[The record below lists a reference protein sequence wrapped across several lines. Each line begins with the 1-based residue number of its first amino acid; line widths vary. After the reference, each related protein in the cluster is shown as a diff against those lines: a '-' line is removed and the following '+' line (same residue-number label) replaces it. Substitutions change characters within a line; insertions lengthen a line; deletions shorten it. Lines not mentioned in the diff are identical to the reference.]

1 MSQETSVTKNTRLKE
16 NQSEYIETNRKI
28 LTSLT
33 STIVK
38 SIKMYEGKTYTN
50 LKPNSN
56 QKRVS
61 SKRKIH
67 VTESGVTTSCSRTGK
82 QCYIIKIRPDFLV

>member
-1 MSQETSVTKNTRLKE
+1 MSQETSGTKNTRLKE

-33 STIVK
+33 STIAEEYKKFMKEK
-38 SIKMYEGKTYTN
+38 SR
-50 LKPNSN
+50 
-56 QKRVS
+56 KRVS

-67 VTESGVTTSCSRTGK
+67 VTKSGLTGK
-82 QCYIIKIRPDFLV
+82 QWYIIKKMRPDFLVWCEFQMRF